1 MLTVCSF
8 LLLAQTAFSPKL
20 PENIPAI
27 DSAATVREPYALRYI
42 DVGEGTGAP
51 AQPGQRYT
59 VHYTGWLRNGK
70 KFDSSRDRKE
80 PFRFVQGKRQVIA
93 GWETGFEGMKVGGKR
108 RLFLPYQLAYGEKGN
123 ATIPPRAELIFDV
136 ELLGVEDVTETPAG
150 AEVLDP
156 LRELEKKVLA
166 LANAVPEEKW
176 DWRPAAGVRSFREVF
191 LHIAYGNRLMTDL
204 AAKFPEK
211 DVLTAR
217 VEKQWKDEKESLP
230 KARVIEMLTESFEYT
245 RKAVEPLRAGQL
257 GAETV
262 FFGSATTR
270 RGVYVRL
277 DNHVSEHLGQLIAYA
292 RMAGITPPWSGN

>member
-20 PENIPAI
+20 PDNIPAI
-27 DSAATVREPYALRYI
+27 DGAATVREPYALRYI
-42 DVGEGTGAP
+42 DAAEGTGAQ

-59 VHYTGWLRNGK
+59 VHYTGWLRDGK

-93 GWETGFEGMKVGGKR
+93 GWETGFEGMKVGGRR

-166 LANAVPEEKW
+166 LANAVPEDKW
-176 DWRPAAGVRSFREVF
+176 DWRPAAGVRSFREAF
-191 LHIAYGNRLMTDL
+191 LHIAYGDRLMTDL

-217 VEKQWKDEKESLP
+217 VEKQWKDEKESLS
-230 KARVIEMLTESFEYT
+230 KARVI
-245 RKAVEPLRAGQL
+245 
-257 GAETV
+257 
-262 FFGSATTR
+262 
-270 RGVYVRL
+270 
-277 DNHVSEHLGQLIAYA
+277 
-292 RMAGITPPWSGN
+292 